1 MKNLIGMIIVALA
14 MLLVSAA
21 EPVQAQGY
29 VGSGIGCGFG
39 AVGYGSFG
47 QLGSPYAL
55 GRIPVPPYFA
65 LHPPVYYS
73 QPVARTYGYSPFAYP
88 GSVRTPEVVS
98 APTAKVITN
107 PHVTPTKGEKKK
119 VDLNLAQ
126 LEILNPYVTQATK
139 MVSVKN

>member
-1 MKNLIGMIIVALA
+1 MKNLIGMTVVAFA
-14 MLLVSAA
+14 FLLVSAA

-29 VGSGIGCGFG
+29 IGSG
-39 AVGYGSFG
+39 VGYGSFG

-88 GSVRTPEVVS
+88 GSTPTPAV
-98 APTAKVITN
+98 APIPTAKVITN
-107 PHVTPTKGEKKK
+107 PHVTPTKLEKKK
-119 VDLNLAQ
+119 VDMNLAQ
-126 LEILNPYVTQATK
+126 LEILNPYAKPATK
-139 MVSVKN
+139 LVSVKH